1 MNVSLMFI
9 FSGNSKLDYLGL
21 WRTDKQTKY
30 KFLKKDKYY
39 DILEK
44 SEYQCL
50 ETKARSSQTPQKSW
64 FESQGPAKRS
74 VSYGLK
80 TEFNIAYCHV

>member
-1 MNVSLMFI
+1 MFI
-9 FSGNSKLDYLGL
+9 PAKKICISSGEHTN
-21 WRTDKQTKY
+21 RQNINI
-30 KFLKKDKYY
+30 KKDKYY
-39 DILEK
+39 NILEK

-74 VSYGLK
+74 V
-80 TEFNIAYCHV
+80 A

>member
-1 MNVSLMFI
+1 MFI
-9 FSGNSKLDYLGL
+9 PAKKICISSGE
-21 WRTDKQTKY
+21 QTNRQNINV
-30 KFLKKDKYY
+30 KKDKYY
-39 DILEK
+39 NILEK